1 MSDEKHAITALLEQA
16 EFALHGSRPF
26 GPAERKHIAHMTAMT
41 RQQDIRR
48 NHTMRAQPLL
58 NLRHISLAAI
68 QAVNQQSTYD
78 GSMVL
83 AFLWH
88 IHRCHSFVNLHKQ
101 TLFVR

>member
-1 MSDEKHAITALLEQA
+1 
-16 EFALHGSRPF
+16 
-26 GPAERKHIAHMTAMT
+26 
-41 RQQDIRR
+41 
-48 NHTMRAQPLL
+48 MRAQPLL

-88 IHRCHSFVNLHKQ
+88 IHRCYSFIDLHKQ
-101 TLFVR
+101 TLFVA